1 MCQRTRGVGP
11 QVLVTAS
18 LPSSRG
24 EKPARATHDREQG
37 PQTGGLHSTN
47 APYAPM
53 WHDPRRFPGGTGQR
67 GVQASGRKA
76 RTEKPSEST
85 PTAAWL
91 CTSPLRW
98 VSAGALPSEL
108 RGSYTW
114 VLLKATDLNDWD
126 LFGCPAEASDG
137 HGPVAHVAGMG

>member
-1 MCQRTRGVGP
+1 MGP

-53 WHDPRRFPGGTGQR
+53 WHDPRWFPGGTGQR
-67 GVQASGRKA
+67 DVQAM
-76 RTEKPSEST
+76 
-85 PTAAWL
+85 AAWL